1 MILKVFTK
9 PNCPNCPAAKKLVKK
24 LRVTARLPAG
34 QGYELQIE
42 EYDVSMVDGLA
53 EASFYSVMSTPSLIL
68 CDERGKEV
76 WGWRGE
82 TPTLKKLTE
91 KLCL

>member
-9 PNCPNCPAAKKLVKK
+9 PDCPNCPAAKKFVKRLK
-24 LRVTARLPAG
+24 VT
-34 QGYELQIE
+34 GYEFQIE
-42 EYDVSMVDGLA
+42 EYDVSSVGGLA

-68 CDERGKEV
+68 CNKRGKEV

-82 TPTLKKLTE
+82 TPTLKELTE